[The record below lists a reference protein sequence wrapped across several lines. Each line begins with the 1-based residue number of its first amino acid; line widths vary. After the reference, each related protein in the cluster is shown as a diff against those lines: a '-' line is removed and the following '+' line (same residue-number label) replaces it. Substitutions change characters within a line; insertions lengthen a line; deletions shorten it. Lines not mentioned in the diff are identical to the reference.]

1 MKKRFIISAIFIIV
15 TAAFL
20 FGILYPVGKN
30 VDGNA
35 ANIRI
40 IQGRIDY
47 LSKGIDNL
55 QSHLLSLIIIKW
67 LALETKGEFGTVRQ
81 RKALDLSVKEIN
93 LMLKRLISDPEKR
106 SAWIQSMR
114 ELLPEKDKKVD
125 RK

>member
-1 MKKRFIISAIFIIV
+1 MNKNLVIALIV
-15 TAAFL
+15 AAVFGVTV
-20 FGILYPVGKN
+20 FGISYPIGKN
-30 VDGNA
+30 LDGNA

-40 IQGRIDY
+40 AQGRIDS
-47 LSKGIDNL
+47 LSKDIDNL

-81 RKALDLSVKEIN
+81 RKVLDLSVKEIN
-93 LMLKRLISDPEKR
+93 LMLKRLIPDPEKR

-114 ELLPEKDKKVD
+114 KLLPGKNKKGD